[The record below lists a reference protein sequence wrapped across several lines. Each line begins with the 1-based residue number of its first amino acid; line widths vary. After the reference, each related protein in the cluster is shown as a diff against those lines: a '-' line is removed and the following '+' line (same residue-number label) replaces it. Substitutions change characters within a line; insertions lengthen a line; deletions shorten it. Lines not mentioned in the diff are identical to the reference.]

1 MPRRNVPLRRGR
13 LDALRCVARILVAR
27 LLALLA
33 SFSPAFGAGL
43 PASPSSQHVA
53 RGPDLTPARHDPLVA
68 MVRRV
73 DRFLRRNSV
82 GGVTPDPRWPL
93 NPTETAR
100 LTAICQLLGYAEL
113 NTVVPRPRFR
123 TTVAEC
129 ADTLL
134 SRFAEVRSGTV
145 FDGMLG
151 YAMLKAYETVGDP
164 RYFAGAE
171 DVIAELTAISRS
183 EYILNGGMMA
193 AMAFAEHYHLTGNTD
208 SEALARYVLAGEP
221 AYQHVDG
228 CFPHWCWCTR
238 DISYTDWM
246 SMELILIQRAMDD
259 PHIAPM
265 LAGTLSFMEGRIDAQ
280 GQTHYEGP
288 CPNDAG
294 CTIAYWSLGSGCS
307 IDTETRGF
315 TNEPAYSAL
324 LFDHFHS
331 PRYAP
336 VMEFLHS
343 IESNGTWADQ
353 WEDFVPPSDPYYPW
367 ASADTSVINISINFW
382 TLCATLSGRENP
394 RAIELEWNRDDTDD
408 ATAEADP
415 PHIRPAP
422 PGAPRIAAPPLNRL
436 QIASRDVVNTCD
448 APAVL
453 RAPPSGLPA
462 AISFAAITPNPSNA
476 GFAIGFTTAATGSI
490 ALAIYDAAGRRV
502 RSFPA
507 AAVAPGA
514 HSIEWDGRDDR
525 GRACGGGVYLAAL
538 RRGAELQVRRLLLV
552 R

>member
-1 MPRRNVPLRRGR
+1 MIGLSRG
-13 LDALRCVARILVAR
+13 ARCAAVT
-27 LLALLA
+27 LALLLA
-33 SFSPAFGAGL
+33 SS
-43 PASPSSQHVA
+43 VA
-53 RGPDLTPARHDPLVA
+53 RGDETAPGSRTSKPVERAPELTPARHDPLVA

-73 DRFLRRNSV
+73 DRFLSRNAV
-82 GGVTPDPRWPL
+82 GGVAPDPRWPL

-100 LTAICQLLGYAEL
+100 LTATCQLLGYAEL
-113 NTVVPRPRFR
+113 NTVVPRRRFR
-123 TTVAEC
+123 TTVQEC

-134 SRFAEVRSGTV
+134 SRFTEVRSGTV

-164 RYFAGAE
+164 RYLAGAE
-171 DVIAELTAISRS
+171 DIIAELTAISRS

-221 AYQHVDG
+221 AYQHTDG

-259 PHIAPM
+259 PNIAPM
-265 LAGTLSFMEGRIDAQ
+265 LAGTLAFMEGRIDAQ
-280 GQTHYEGP
+280 GQTHYQGP
-288 CPNDAG
+288 CASDPG
-294 CTIAYWSLGSGCS
+294 CVVDYWSLGSGCS

-331 PRYAP
+331 PRYGP
-336 VMEFLHS
+336 VLGFLQS

-353 WEDFVPPSDPYYPW
+353 WDYFVPPSDPYYPW

-382 TLCATLSGRENP
+382 ALAAALSGRENH
-394 RAIELEWNRDDTDD
+394 RAIEVEWESEDVDDVSPV
-408 ATAEADP
+408 AELP
-415 PHIRPAP
+415 RPRFAPVGLPRTGAP
-422 PGAPRIAAPPLNRL
+422 PVNRM
-436 QIASRDVVNTCD
+436 QIASSEVVSSCD
-448 APAVL
+448 SPPAL
-453 RAPPSGLPA
+453 RTASPPPA
-462 AISFAAITPNPSNA
+462 TALSFASITPNPSRA
-476 GFAIGFTTAATGSI
+476 GFAIRFATSGAGSTALS
-490 ALAIYDAAGRRV
+490 IYDAAGRRV
-502 RSFPA
+502 RTLLARTLPA
-507 AAVAPGA
+507 GT
-514 HSIEWDGRDDR
+514 HSVEWDGRDDA
-525 GRACGGGVYLAAL
+525 GRPCGGGVYFAAL
-538 RRGAELQVRRLLLV
+538 RRGGDLQVARLERL